1 MGSQWSFLLSRMMKS
16 VFVACVLVVASAKAG
31 SDAFNINAYNNAPLA
46 YSFSRIAPYPH
57 PYGPRVF
64 KRSADSFNN
73 NLDYFATYGMP
84 SFSYDSGMIYASP
97 YFGFHSMA
105 KRSSDSDS
113 FNAANIYN
121 AAPVPFDNP
130 AFPYLYH
137 SPGYDFTPMAYSTF
151 TKVSPP
157 GQSLHL

>member
-46 YSFSRIAPYPH
+46 YSFSGIAPYPH

-64 KRSADSFNN
+64 KRSADAFVD
-73 NLDYFATYGMP
+73 NLDYFANYGLP
-84 SFSYDSGMIYASP
+84 SFVYDSSMAYAGP
-97 YFGFHSMA
+97 HFGFHSVG

-113 FNAANIYN
+113 SNAANTVN
-121 AAPVPFDNP
+121 NAPVPFDSP
-130 AFPYLYH
+130 AFPYLYY
-137 SPGYDFTPMAYSTF
+137 SPGYDFTPMTYSTF
-151 TKVSPP
+151 TPV
-157 GQSLHL
+157 